1 MLVVSDD
8 VENHKDN
15 NQKFES
21 AEKQFSFA
29 LKAIK
34 LTLKSS

>member
-1 MLVVSDD
+1 LLVVGND

-15 NQKFES
+15 NLRFES

-34 LTLKSS
+34 LTFSDS